1 MAGLVPAIHDLPR
14 STKNVDARDKPGH
27 DEHKPTVRAM
37 SMTLPHLTD
46 AESFRAFRSASSQ
59 WLPVALDIARGHGL
73 DVGSPHVFPTGTN
86 LVIGLGDRLILK
98 IFPPLLRAQF
108 VSERAS
114 LMQLASRLHVPIP
127 GIVAEGERDGWP
139 YLVITRLAGALGSE
153 VWPSLPEDQKERV
166 LRQIGETIAAVQRVP
181 LGELA
186 QIEPRWDAFM
196 RAQMQGCK
204 ARHTRLG
211 LAPKFLA
218 GLDDLLRDA
227 ARLIPMD
234 APPVIL
240 IGEYIPENF
249 LLACDDGEWSLK
261 GLFDFGDVLAG
272 WRDYDLLGPSAFMAA
287 GRPGRVRS
295 LLEGFGYPRPDDALK
310 RRLMALMLLH
320 RASDLNSHI
329 CIEGWQERAADLVEL
344 QELIWP
350 G

>member
-1 MAGLVPAIHDLPR
+1 
-14 STKNVDARDKPGH
+14 
-27 DEHKPTVRAM
+27 M
-37 SMTLPHLTD
+37 SMKLPHCAD
-46 AESFRAFRSASSQ
+46 AASFRAFRADPPR
-59 WLPVALDIARGHGL
+59 WLPIALDIARSHDL
-73 DVGSPHVFPTGTN
+73 DASAPHVFATGTN
-86 LVIGLGDRLILK
+86 LVVGLGDRLILK

-108 VSERAS
+108 VSEHGS
-114 LMQLASRLHVPIP
+114 LAQLAGRIDLPIP
-127 GIVAEGERDGWP
+127 EIVAEGDRDGWP
-139 YLVITRLAGALGSE
+139 YLIITRLAGTLGSE
-153 VWPSLPEDQKERV
+153 VWPSLPEAQKERV
-166 LRQIGETIAAVQRVP
+166 LRQIGETIAAVQRAP
-181 LGELA
+181 LGSLA
-186 QIEPRWDAFM
+186 QIQPRWDDFM

-227 ARLIPMD
+227 AALIPMD
-234 APPVIL
+234 ASPVIL

-249 LLACDDGEWSLK
+249 LLACQDDQWSLA

-287 GRPGRVRS
+287 GRPGRVRN
-295 LLEGFGYPRPDDALK
+295 LLEGFGYAKLDFALK

-329 CIEGWQERAADLVEL
+329 CIEGWQEQADDLVEL

>member
-1 MAGLVPAIHDLPR
+1 MRMTHVPSQDLP
-14 STKNVDARDKPGH
+14 TF
-27 DEHKPTVRAM
+27 
-37 SMTLPHLTD
+37 TD
-46 AESFRAFRSASSQ
+46 AAAFRAWRSAPAQ
-59 WLPVALDIARGHGL
+59 WLPIALDIARSHGL
-73 DVGSPHVFPTGTN
+73 DISSPQVFSTGTN
-86 LVIGLGDRLILK
+86 LVVGLSEKLILK

-108 VSERAS
+108 VSERGS
-114 LMQLASRLHVPIP
+114 LTQLKGRLHLPIP
-127 GIVAEGERDGWP
+127 EIVAEGMRDGWP
-139 YLVITRLAGALGSE
+139 YLIITRLAGRLGSDL
-153 VWPSLPEDQKERV
+153 WPSLPEAQKERV
-166 LRQIGETIAAVQRVP
+166 LRQIGETIATVQRAP
-181 LGELA
+181 LGPLA
-186 QIEPRWDAFM
+186 QIQPRWDDFM

-204 ARHTRLG
+204 ARHARLG

-249 LLACDDGEWSLK
+249 LLTCDDGQWSLA
-261 GLFDFGDVLAG
+261 GLFDFGDLLTG

-295 LLEGFGYPRPDDALK
+295 LLEGFGYAKLDFALK

-329 CIEGWQERAADLVEL
+329 CIEGWQDTANDLVAL